1 MYNKGD
7 FHIHTNASDGKYSA
21 AQIIDLAKLQ
31 EVDILSITD
40 HDTVA
45 SLKEGIEI
53 GNKHGIKVIPGIE
66 LSTLYKGKSIHILG
80 YFKNNNYE
88 NPRLLDYLKE
98 MNDYRVLRA
107 RKIVKNLD
115 KYFNIKLNYED
126 ILKSAHGI
134 VARPHIAKA
143 IVNAGYPYDWD
154 YIFQNFI
161 NEDSPAYVPNKK
173 LSVSE
178 GIDFL
183 KSMNAITVLA
193 HPVLIKNIDIKE
205 IMQFG
210 FDGIEAIYFMNSGTQ
225 TEDLIAFAR
234 KNDLIITAGSDFHGI
249 SKDDGSHADTI
260 GAVYLT
266 STQIDIFLQKLI
278 N

>member
-1 MYNKGD
+1 MYYKGD

-21 AQIIDLAKLQ
+21 SQIIDLARLQ
-31 EVDILSITD
+31 GVDILSITD

-53 GNKHGIKVIPGIE
+53 GYKHGIKVIPGIE

-80 YFKNNNYE
+80 YFKDNSYE
-88 NPRLLDYLKE
+88 NQKLLDYLKE

-107 RKIVKNLD
+107 RKIVENLD
-115 KYFNIKLNYED
+115 KYFNIRLNYED

-143 IVNAGYPYDWD
+143 IIKAGYSYDWD
-154 YIFQNFI
+154 YIFHNFI

-173 LSVSE
+173 LSVNE

-183 KSMNAITVLA
+183 KSMNAVTILA
-193 HPVLIKNIDIKE
+193 HPVLIKNISIE
-205 IMQFG
+205 EMIQFN
-210 FDGIEAIYFMNSGTQ
+210 FDGIEAIYYMNSESQ
-225 TEDLIAFAR
+225 TEYLINFA
-234 KNDLIITAGSDFHGI
+234 KENSLIITAGSDFHGI
-249 SKDDGSHADTI
+249 SKDDGGHADTI
-260 GAVYLT
+260 GAVYLN
-266 STQIDIFLQKLI
+266 SPEIDIFLQKLT